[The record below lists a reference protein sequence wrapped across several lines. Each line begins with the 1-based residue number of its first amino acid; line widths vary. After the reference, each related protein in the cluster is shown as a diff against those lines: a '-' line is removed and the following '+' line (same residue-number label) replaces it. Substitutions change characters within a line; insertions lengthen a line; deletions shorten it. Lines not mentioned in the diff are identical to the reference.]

1 MKYLIYICII
11 FIVGCKSFK
20 TQQTTVGSLPVV
32 SSTDGVDTSMG
43 CVVEPTPLSE
53 DIKSEKPEVVVTKN
67 SVIITPEVQS
77 AASPIPQPIATKIRT
92 ASTVFMGVVIVLGVL
107 ATIVYSYRSMD
118 SDVKK

>member
-11 FIVGCKSFK
+11 FIVGCKYFK

-77 AASPIPQPIATKIRT
+77 AASPIPQPIATKIHT

>member
-20 TQQTTVGSLPVV
+20 TQQPTVDSLPVV